1 MSISLNI
8 SNALSPLSTKLAEDL
23 KGMSVDAF
31 RSQWVVTQTEGMNS
45 WLKTALARELGIA
58 SNIKFCKPNDIVSRV
73 HQLCTFP
80 ARPALD
86 SETSRWYL
94 YALLGSADFRNAYPE
109 IHAYFGSNDIKR
121 IALADELA
129 DLFDQYQVYRY
140 EHIKTWNEINTS
152 ESAGDWQ
159 AWLWWQM
166 KEKMDGSWGDK
177 VEMADE
183 ILYGLQNPDIQEL
196 LKRKIGQLHFFGIAV
211 ITPYYL
217 RILHAL
223 STCIDIHFYLINPA
237 PDQYWL
243 DDRSEKQITRLLQKR
258 NLKRNAKDHILQGN
272 DLLLNWGTIIR
283 ETFGLLLDQDEFINR
298 YDASLASPHSSPKI
312 LLHKIQHD
320 VYHNAIGT
328 ERQTLASADLHDG
341 SFVINGCYTPLRE
354 VEVLYNHLVSLVDAS
369 PEPFPVREIL
379 VMVSDIDQ
387 YAPYIHAIFSNAPYR
402 FPYTIADETVTS
414 DNNLFTAIRQ
424 LLLVDPTRF
433 KAEAILELL
442 ESPYIRKRFQIT
454 DTDAIR
460 TAVRQA
466 GIIFSITGRERDGT
480 RQISWEHGLQKI
492 LYGICMTGAT
502 TYFDGSETIVPLD
515 TEEGASAMERVKL
528 IHFIQVLIHKIRDW
542 ETPRSIADWSVYL
555 NELVEDMVFQSGE
568 SEDDDYPRFIQL
580 TEELALLKPGDTG
593 VISFEVFRHSFLH
606 RLSMEKRSQAF
617 AGAGI
622 TFCSLI
628 PMRSIPFR
636 VVAMLGMD
644 FDKFPRKE
652 SPLSFSLLTKQRLPG
667 DRNVKDNDKH
677 LFLETLLS
685 AKEQLYIS
693 YIAKSAK
700 DGSDLP
706 PSSLVDECIDYVARS
721 MGEDTDALRKQW
733 ITIHPLHGFSRQYF
747 NGTLV
752 NYLSEDRFSTQIPV
766 MRGTAE
772 KPDFRLDNIDVTA
785 LARFMENP
793 IRTYYNQVLKVFY
806 SDEETLLPDH
816 EPFEITGW
824 QGQQLKMSFI
834 SGTITADESN
844 AIPAGVLPLHN
855 MGRAS
860 LQVLEQETDL
870 LRTTFLQ
877 TAGRHEMATHPVNID
892 LGDTVLTGK
901 AGPCY
906 GNQLICISP
915 SRNRMKYL
923 IHAYTHYLALR
934 AGGMELDFVF
944 IGKNISAKDTAEA
957 CTIESAQITQ
967 DEALHTL
974 KQYVSFFKSGHTQ
987 CFPFFPA
994 FGKEDLKLIEKD
1006 FAGMMEFLEDE
1017 KENSFSHD
1025 FTDTYLTKALE
1036 HDWLNPATYSKL
1048 QQMVREILEPI
1059 QQRLPSVFNK
1069 SK

>member
-1 MSISLNI
+1 MGISLNI
-8 SNALSPLSTKLAEDL
+8 SNSLSPLSTKLASDL
-23 KGMSVDAF
+23 KAISVDPFSA
-31 RSQWVVTQTEGMNS
+31 QWVVTQTEGMNS

-58 SNIKFCKPNDIVSRV
+58 SNIRFCKPNDIVSRV
-73 HQLCTFP
+73 HQLCTYP

-94 YALLGSADFRNAYPE
+94 YSLLGSDNFRAAHPD
-109 IHAYFGSNDIKR
+109 IHTYFGSNDIKR

-140 EHIKTWNEINTS
+140 EHIKTWNQVNTEIT
-152 ESAGDWQ
+152 AGDWQ

-166 KEKMDGSWGDK
+166 KEKLNGVMGDR

-183 ILYGLQNPDIQEL
+183 ILKGLQNPDVQDL

-223 STCIDIHFYLINPA
+223 SSCIDIHFYLINPA
-237 PDQYWL
+237 PEQYWL

-258 NLKRNAKDHILQGN
+258 NLRREDKEHILQGN

-283 ETFGLLLDQDEFINR
+283 ETFGLLLDQDEFINL
-298 YDASLASPHSSPKI
+298 YDASLANPHSSPKT

-320 VYHNAIGT
+320 IYHNAIGE
-328 ERQTLASADLHDG
+328 ERQPLTVSDIKDG

-354 VEVLYNHLVSLVDAS
+354 VEVLYNHLVSLVDKS
-369 PEPFPVREIL
+369 TDPFPARDIL

-402 FPYTIADETVTS
+402 FPYTIADETITA

-460 TAVRQA
+460 AAVREA
-466 GIIFSITGRERDGT
+466 GIIFSIAGREKDGT
-480 RQISWEHGLQKI
+480 RLISWEHGLKKI
-492 LYGICMTGAT
+492 LYGICMTGEAA
-502 TYFDGSETIVPLD
+502 YQDGFETVVPLD
-515 TEEGASAMERVKL
+515 TEEGAAALERVKL
-528 IHFIQVLIHKIRDW
+528 IHFIQVLISKIREW
-542 ETPRSIADWSVYL
+542 ETAKTIAEWSAYL

-568 SEDDDYPRFIQL
+568 SEDEDYPRFVQL
-580 TEELALLKPGDTG
+580 TEQLAELNPADTG
-593 VISFEVFRHSFLH
+593 LISFEVFRHSFLH
-606 RLSMEKRSQAF
+606 RLSMEKRSQSF

-628 PMRSIPFR
+628 PMRSIPFH

-693 YIAKSAK
+693 YMAKSAK
-700 DGSDLP
+700 DASDLP
-706 PSSLVDECIDYVARS
+706 PSSLVDECIDYVARG
-721 MGEDTDALRKQW
+721 MEEDTDVLRKQW
-733 ITIHPLHGFSRQYF
+733 ITIHPLHGFSREYF
-747 NGTLV
+747 NGNLV
-752 NYLSEDRFSTQIPV
+752 NYLSENRFATQIPV
-766 MRGTAE
+766 TTGVGGI
-772 KPDFRLDNIDVTA
+772 PDFRFQTLDIEEV
-785 LARFMENP
+785 ARFMENP
-793 IRTYYNQVLKVFY
+793 IRSYYNNVLKVY
-806 SDEETLLPDH
+806 YRDEETLLPDH
-816 EPFEITGW
+816 EPFEISGW
-824 QGQQLKMSFI
+824 PAHQLKMSFI
-834 SGTITADESN
+834 TGTISPDN
-844 AIPAGVLPLHN
+844 AAAMPTGVIPLHN
-855 MGRAS
+855 MGKAS
-860 LQVLEQETDL
+860 LQVMHQETDL
-870 LRTTFLQ
+870 LRSVFLQ
-877 TAGRHEMATHPVNID
+877 TAGSHEMQTHNIH
-892 LGDTVLTGK
+892 LQFTETVLTGK

-906 GNQLICISP
+906 GDQLICVCP
-915 SRNRMKYL
+915 SRNRLKYL
-923 IHAYTHYLALR
+923 LHDFTHYLALR
-934 AGGMELDFVF
+934 AQGLLLDFVF
-944 IGKNISAKDTAEA
+944 IGKNISKKDTAEA
-957 CTIESAQITQ
+957 CVIKADWLTQSA
-967 DEALHTL
+967 ALETL
-974 KQYVSFFKSGHTQ
+974 GKYIAHFKSGHEK

-994 FGKEDLKLIEKD
+994 FGKEDLKLVDKD
-1006 FAGMMEFLEDE
+1006 LNEIMEFLDDE
-1017 KENSFSHD
+1017 KDNSFSHD

-1036 HDWLNPATYSKL
+1036 HGWLNDDTYSRL
-1048 QQMVREILEPI
+1048 QMKVREILEPI
-1059 QQRLPSVFNK
+1059 QQLLPTVFNK